1 MSFVNFNRHSDL
13 AGSHAILSP
22 SNYYWIRY
30 DNEKLLQT
38 FDARM
43 EAQRGTDFHEMAAML
58 IRLKTKLPD
67 FKKTLNMYVNDGIGY
82 LMKVEQTLKFSRNCF
97 GTVDAIQFRNNKL
110 RIHDLK
116 MGVNEASM
124 DQLKIYMA
132 LFCYDF
138 EQDPFKI
145 DAELRIYQND
155 EIRVLATD
163 RPRSDEEFLDPDDI
177 MHIQDKMI
185 TFDRLIEQR
194 RLELSS

>member
-1 MSFVNFNRHSDL
+1 MNFNRHSDL

-30 DNEKLLQT
+30 DDEKLLQV

-43 EAQRGTDFHEMAAML
+43 EAQRGTDYHAFAAQAITL
-58 IRLKTKLPD
+58 RVKLPES
-67 FKKTLNMYVNDGIGY
+67 KKTLNMYVNDGIGY

-97 GTVDAIQFRNNKL
+97 GTADAIQFRNGML

-116 MGVNEASM
+116 MGVNESSM

-132 LFCYDF
+132 LFCYEF
-138 EQDPFKI
+138 EQDPFDIK
-145 DAELRIYQND
+145 AELRIYQND
-155 EIRVLATD
+155 DMRVLSTD
-163 RPRSDEEFLDPDDI
+163 RPRNHEEFLDPDDI
-177 MHIQDKMI
+177 VHIQDKMV